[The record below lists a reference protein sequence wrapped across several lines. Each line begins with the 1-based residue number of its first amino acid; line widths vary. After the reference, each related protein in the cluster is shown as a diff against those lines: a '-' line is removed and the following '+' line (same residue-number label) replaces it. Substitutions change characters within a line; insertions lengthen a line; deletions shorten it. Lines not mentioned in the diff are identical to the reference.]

1 MTSPGGLMLTMQPS
15 TIRPAFRS
23 AYDVMAAILEYTS
36 DFLWVSNNFEFTT
49 STNKTFKQTRDY
61 SLCGQF
67 FQSINQSIEEFVTHT
82 VVDRSSRNLRRVP
95 SLGGWGGYTLRVVR
109 EVRWVF
115 SRRLKVSNVFDSLIT
130 AGNSFQIVGAEKL
143 KEHLPRLVVQKI
155 LTGWAETM
163 RWLVHMKK
171 ISEVWWL
178 VGWQLLYV
186 RRAILYRPQP
196 HLVEASL
203 NFNICTNYRPLTST
217 LVWAQH

>member
-1 MTSPGGLMLTMQPS
+1 MRLYIFVSSDTMGNKGAFVTLRGGDLKPNFT
-15 TIRPAFRS
+15 
-23 AYDVMAAILEYTS
+23 AYEAV
-36 DFLWVSNNFEFTT
+36 VSSIIVQYLHVCPVWLHWNVFN
-49 STNKTFKQTRDY
+49 
-61 SLCGQF
+61 
-67 FQSINQSIEEFVTHT
+67 QSINRRIYNVHSGWQIE
-82 VVDRSSRNLRRVP
+82 SNLRRGQP
-95 SLGGWGGYTLRVVR
+95 PGGWGGYTLRVVR